1 MRSARM
7 ILATAA
13 ASAALAIGAP
23 GAYAAGDTD
32 HDDSSWSKEDSSS
45 YSDEHGK
52 EDGSSSAK
60 EEDSSSAKEED
71 SSSAKEE
78 DSSSAKEED
87 SSYGKEHGKEEHG
100 KEESGKEESGKEEHD
115 SPHGGMH
122 TGGGALASVNDS
134 SDRGAAKDP
143 RFDPETYK
151 DKDAESGGE
160 HGKDSWNG
168 GKEEES
174 GGWSKEHDKPSGGMH
189 TGGGALAGPSATA
202 AGLGVLAV
210 AGTGI
215 YALRRKKTV
224 GGVA

>member
-7 ILATAA
+7 ILATAV
-13 ASAALAIGAP
+13 ASAAFAVGAP

-32 HDDSSWSKEDSSS
+32 HDDSSYSKEDSSS
-45 YSDEHGK
+45 SSKEHDNEDDSSYS
-52 EDGSSSAK
+52 K
-60 EEDSSSAKEED
+60 EEDSSSGKEEQ
-71 SSSAKEE
+71 
-78 DSSSAKEED
+78 
-87 SSYGKEHGKEEHG
+87 GKEHGKEEQG
-100 KEESGKEESGKEEHD
+100 KEEQGKEHGKEEHD
-115 SPHGGMH
+115 SPHGGIH

-134 SDRGAAKDP
+134 GDHGAAKDP
-143 RFDPETYK
+143 KYDPETYK
-151 DKDAESGGE
+151 DKDTE

-189 TGGGALAGPSATA
+189 TGGGGLATPSATA

-210 AGTGI
+210 AGTGL

>member
-32 HDDSSWSKEDSSS
+32 HDDSSYSKEDSSS
-45 YSDEHGK
+45 SSKEHDK
-52 EDGSSSAK
+52 ED
-60 EEDSSSAKEED
+60 
-71 SSSAKEE
+71 
-78 DSSSAKEED
+78 D
-87 SSYGKEHGKEEHG
+87 SSYSKEHDKEEHG
-100 KEESGKEESGKEEHD
+100 KEHGKEEHD

-134 SDRGAAKDP
+134 GAAKDP
-143 RFDPETYK
+143 KYDPETYK
-151 DKDAESGGE
+151 DKDKDTENGGE

-174 GGWSKEHDKPSGGMH
+174 GGWSKEHDKPSGGVH
-189 TGGGALAGPSATA
+189 TGGGALATPSATA

-210 AGTGI
+210 AGTGL

>member
-32 HDDSSWSKEDSSS
+32 HDDSSYSKEDSSS
-45 YSDEHGK
+45 YSKEHDK
-52 EDGSSSAK
+52 
-60 EEDSSSAKEED
+60 EDSSSYN
-71 SSSAKEE
+71 
-78 DSSSAKEED
+78 KEED
-87 SSYGKEHGKEEHG
+87 SSYGKEDHGKEDHGKEHGKEEHG
-100 KEESGKEESGKEEHD
+100 KEEHD
-115 SPHGGMH
+115 SPHGGVH

-143 RFDPETYK
+143 KYDPETYK
-151 DKDAESGGE
+151 DKDTWNSGE
-160 HGKDSWNG
+160 HDKDG

-174 GGWSKEHDKPSGGMH
+174 GGWSKEHDKPSGGVH
-189 TGGGALAGPSATA
+189 TGGGGLATPSATA
-202 AGLGVLAV
+202 AGLGVLAL
-210 AGTGI
+210 AGTGL

>member
-32 HDDSSWSKEDSSS
+32 HDDSSYSKEDSSS
-45 YSDEHGK
+45 YS
-52 EDGSSSAK
+52 K
-60 EEDSSSAKEED
+60 EEDSSSGKE
-71 SSSAKEE
+71 
-78 DSSSAKEED
+78 
-87 SSYGKEHGKEEHG
+87 EHGKEEHG
-100 KEESGKEESGKEEHD
+100 KEHGKEEHD
-115 SPHGGMH
+115 SPHGGIH
-122 TGGGALASVNDS
+122 TGGGALASVND
-134 SDRGAAKDP
+134 GGGVAVDP
-143 RFDPETYK
+143 KYDPETYK
-151 DKDAESGGE
+151 DKDTEKGGSTGE

-189 TGGGALAGPSATA
+189 TGGGGLATPSATA

-210 AGTGI
+210 AGTGL
-215 YALRRKKTV
+215 YALRRKKTA
-224 GGVA
+224 GSVA

>member
-32 HDDSSWSKEDSSS
+32 HDDSSYSKEDSSS
-45 YSDEHGK
+45 SSKEHDNEDDSSYS
-52 EDGSSSAK
+52 K
-60 EEDSSSAKEED
+60 EEDSSSGKE
-71 SSSAKEE
+71 
-78 DSSSAKEED
+78 
-87 SSYGKEHGKEEHG
+87 EHGKEEHG
-100 KEESGKEESGKEEHD
+100 KEHGKEEHD

-122 TGGGALASVNDS
+122 TGGGALALVNDS
-134 SDRGAAKDP
+134 GDHGAAKDP
-143 RFDPETYK
+143 KYDPETYK
-151 DKDAESGGE
+151 DKDTE

-189 TGGGALAGPSATA
+189 TGGGGLATPSATA

-210 AGTGI
+210 AGTGL

>member
-32 HDDSSWSKEDSSS
+32 HDDSSYSKEDSSS
-45 YSDEHGK
+45 YSKEHDK
-52 EDGSSSAK
+52 EDDSSYSK
-60 EEDSSSAKEED
+60 EEDSSS
-71 SSSAKEE
+71 
-78 DSSSAKEED
+78 
-87 SSYGKEHGKEEHG
+87 GKEHGKEEHG
-100 KEESGKEESGKEEHD
+100 KEHGKEEHD
-115 SPHGGMH
+115 KPSGGIH
-122 TGGGALASVNDS
+122 TGGGALALVNDS
-134 SDRGAAKDP
+134 GDHGAAKDP
-143 RFDPETYK
+143 KYDPETYK
-151 DKDAESGGE
+151 DKDTE

-189 TGGGALAGPSATA
+189 TGGGGLATPSATA
-202 AGLGVLAV
+202 AGIGVLAV